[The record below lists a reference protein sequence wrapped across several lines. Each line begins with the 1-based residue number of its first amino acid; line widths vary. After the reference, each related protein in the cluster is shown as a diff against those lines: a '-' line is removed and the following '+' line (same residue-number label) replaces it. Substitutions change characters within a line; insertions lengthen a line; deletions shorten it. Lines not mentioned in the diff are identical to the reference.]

1 MITIIFNVVTLI
13 LCVLAVLES
22 KEMWGKFAN
31 VIPALEIQHAV
42 VQLRFISRLFGLHL
56 FSLCFS
62 GRKFLINLRRQFRVH
77 NFFSPR

>member
-13 LCVLAVLES
+13 LCVLLVLES

-42 VQLRFISRLFGLHL
+42 VQLRFIRDCLVYM

-77 NFFSPR
+77 NLFSQR

>member
-1 MITIIFNVVTLI
+1 
-13 LCVLAVLES
+13 
-22 KEMWGKFAN
+22 MWRKFAN

-77 NFFSPR
+77 NFFSPGNISLCGVYSLFICV

>member
-13 LCVLAVLES
+13 LCVLLVLES

-42 VQLRFISRLFGLHL
+42 VQLRFISRLFGLH
-56 FSLCFS
+56 FFFVFF
-62 GRKFLINLRRQFRVH
+62 RKKIFDKFTAAI
-77 NFFSPR
+77 SCT